1 MDVQALSDDQR
12 YRALKARDRRFDG
25 VFIVGVRTTGI
36 YCRPSCPTPVHPL
49 RKNVDFF
56 LTTAGAQRAGLR
68 ACKRCRPDAT
78 PGSPDWNVR
87 GDMVGRA
94 MRLITSGWLDTHTVA
109 ELASELAVTERHLRR
124 IMIEAV
130 GAPPLSIAR
139 AQRAQTARILIE
151 TTSMTF
157 TDVAFASGFASLRQ
171 FNDTIRAVFD
181 GTPTALRGAAKT
193 GASADAGESTGRLT
207 LRLPYRSPLAA
218 DYMLRW
224 WSGRVVDGVAAVA
237 DGALQTALR
246 LPRGNG
252 VATLRFV
259 DEWVQCDL
267 ELDDVG
273 DLAPAVAQCRA
284 MLDLDADPAQI
295 DAALV
300 ALPAMRSY
308 VEALPGLRA
317 PGTVDGFAT
326 MIFAV
331 LGQQRSVAA
340 ARTIAGRLVVKALG
354 PGPDDDHLRPFPS
367 AAELVE
373 ADLSE
378 IGLNGRVIDTIYAL
392 SEQFTDREHELAPGG
407 DRDGIADELIAVNG
421 IGPWTVNYVAMRVF
435 ADPDVFLAG
444 DLVAERAAGALALSP
459 AEIESVRPW
468 RTYLT
473 HHLWAA
479 SAALKGTS

>member
-1 MDVQALSDDQR
+1 MVVNELNDDQR

-36 YCRPSCPTPVHPL
+36 YCRPSCPTPIHPL

-56 LTTAGAQRAGLR
+56 LTTAAAQRSGLR

-78 PGSPDWNVR
+78 PGSPEWNVR
-87 GDMVGRA
+87 GDLVGRA
-94 MRLITSGWLDTHTVA
+94 MRLINSGWLDTHSVA

-139 AQRAQTARILIE
+139 AQRAQTARVLIE
-151 TTSMTF
+151 TTAMSF
-157 TDVAFASGFASLRQ
+157 TDVAFASGFSSLRQ
-171 FNDTIRAVFD
+171 FNDTVRAVFD
-181 GTPTALRGAAKT
+181 ATPTRLRAASKS
-193 GASADAGESTGRLT
+193 ASEAPGRLS

-218 DYMLRW
+218 DHMMRYW
-224 WSGRVVDGVAAVA
+224 AGRLVEGVGTAT
-237 DGALQTALR
+237 DDALTTALR
-246 LPRGNG
+246 LPRGVG

-259 DEWVQCDL
+259 DDWVQCDL

-273 DLAPAVAQCRA
+273 DLAPAVAQCRS
-284 MLDLDADPAQI
+284 MLDLDADPTEI
-295 DAALV
+295 DTALA
-300 ALPAMRSY
+300 ALPALRDY
-308 VEALPGLRA
+308 VTALPGLRA
-317 PGTVDGFAT
+317 PGSVDGFAT

-340 ARTIAGRLVVKALG
+340 ARTIAGRIVVKALG
-354 PGPDDDHLRPFPS
+354 DGGGQLRPFPNATALIAS
-367 AAELVE
+367 
-373 ADLSE
+373 DLSD

-407 DRDGIADELIAVNG
+407 DRDAIAEELIAIKG
-421 IGPWTVNYVAMRVF
+421 IGPWTVNYILMRVL
-435 ADPDVFLAG
+435 ADPDIFLAG
-444 DLVAERAAGALALSP
+444 DLIAERAAGALSLTAD
-459 AEIESVRPW
+459 EIESVRPW

-479 SAALKGTS
+479 SAGLKGTS